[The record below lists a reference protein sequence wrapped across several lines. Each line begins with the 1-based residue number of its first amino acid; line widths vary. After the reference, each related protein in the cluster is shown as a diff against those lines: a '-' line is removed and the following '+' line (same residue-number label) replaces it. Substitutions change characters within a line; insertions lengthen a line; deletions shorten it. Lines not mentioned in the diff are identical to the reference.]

1 MLERDFESFSAMLED
16 VNAFYPTAKAPTPG
30 QKAMFFRALSDL
42 TIAQVRAGFD
52 AHVRDAQRGRFAPLP
67 ADVIAQVEGH
77 ASRDTRPGP
86 EEAWSIALQARDE
99 DKTLVWT
106 DEIAQ
111 AWGIAGEVR
120 RLGDEVGARMAFKE
134 SYARL
139 VAEARAAGKAAH
151 WSATLGLNATERD
164 QVLQQ
169 AHDRGLLPKPE
180 RLRELMAP
188 DNAMSYSNRGMPA
201 DVRVKLEALRLKF
214 ATRQVDGEEEDVA
227 RNSGQFTQI
236 QDHERPWN
244 KPKEQA

>member
-1 MLERDFESFSAMLED
+1 MVERDLEAFCYLLDD
-16 VNAFYPTAKAPTPG
+16 VWGMYPQAKVPSDG

-52 AHVRDAQRGRFAPLP
+52 AHVRNAQRGRFAPLP

-139 VAEARAAGKAAH
+139 VAEARAAGKPAH

-180 RLRELMAP
+180 RMRELMAP
-188 DNAMSYSNRGMPA
+188 ENAMSFSNRGMPA
-201 DVRVKLEALRLKF
+201 DVREKLEALRLKF
-214 ATRQVDGEEEDVA
+214 ATRQVGGEEEDVA
-227 RNSGQFTQI
+227 RNSGAFNPI
-236 QDHERPWN
+236 QPQECPWN
-244 KPKEQA
+244 KPQEKA